1 MFCPNCGK
9 ELLEDARFCVSC
21 GREISQ
27 QEIDTL
33 KLMKERQAVD
43 TQAAQPKEE
52 FFEEPAKEPVERIC
66 PYCRSKVKSTD
77 VYCPVCKS
85 YLDQKKGTV
94 PVSKAPKKDNMPSLI
109 GFILSM
115 IAFFMP
121 EGLIWLELVIGVASL
136 VLGLIGLVQVNG
148 GKGKGK
154 GFAIAAIVFGM
165 LALLNG
171 FEFLSQIAPMPKGS
185 GSVVG
190 DMVKALFA

>member
-43 TQAAQPKEE
+43 TQTEQPKEE

-94 PVSKAPKKDNMPSLI
+94 PVAKVPKKDNVVALV

-115 IAFFMP
+115 IALFMP
-121 EGLIWLELVIGVASL
+121 EGLIWIELAVGIASL
-136 VLGLIGLVQVNG
+136 TLGVIGLVQVNG

-154 GFAIAAIVFGM
+154 GFAIAAIVIGTLAVIGGLEVFAQFG
-165 LALLNG
+165 
-171 FEFLSQIAPMPKGS
+171 SMPNGS

>member
-1 MFCPNCGK
+1 
-9 ELLEDARFCVSC
+9 
-21 GREISQ
+21 
-27 QEIDTL
+27 
-33 KLMKERQAVD
+33 
-43 TQAAQPKEE
+43 
-52 FFEEPAKEPVERIC
+52 
-66 PYCRSKVKSTD
+66 
-77 VYCPVCKS
+77 
-85 YLDQKKGTV
+85 
-94 PVSKAPKKDNMPSLI
+94 MPSLI

-171 FEFLSQIAPMPKGS
+171 FEFLSQIAPMPNGS